1 MSVGKQGYEESQR
14 VDKKLHSQ
22 DCFKTGYCA
31 LMCTQVTV
39 SGNVDNQNYGSPINP
54 SEIVPDT
61 KPTSPGAEGTQ
72 VTVDGYWKDVR
83 FAKGFGV
90 AGFTNAQGN

>member
-14 VDKKLHSQ
+14 VNKKLHSQ

-72 VTVDGYWKDVR
+72 VTVDGY
-83 FAKGFGV
+83 
-90 AGFTNAQGN
+90 